1 MKTLI
6 AIPTSR
12 DIEIQCA
19 ASIIGMDRPDGARIG
34 VFCPQSYSI
43 DASRNLIV
51 EHALEIGY
59 DYILW
64 IDSDMI
70 IPKNTLVQLLSHD
83 KDIVS
88 GVYAY
93 KIIGGKNAVAK
104 RFKKGAKDTYEDIP
118 LAEIRESEQL
128 MEIDGVGFGCVLT
141 KVDIFRNIKK
151 PWFKYSPNMGEDI
164 YFCRKAQKAGY
175 KVYLDTSILCG
186 HVGAVNYNIKE
197 VNK

>member
-19 ASIIGMDRPDGARIG
+19 ASIIGMDRGRIG

-51 EHALEIGY
+51 EHAIEIGY
-59 DYILW
+59 DYIMW
-64 IDSDMI
+64 VDSDMI
-70 IPKNTLVQLLSHD
+70 LPKNTLTTLMSRD

-88 GVYAY
+88 GVYRH
-93 KIIGGKNAVAK
+93 KLLFGKNVVAK
-104 RFKKGAKDTYEDIP
+104 RFVPNKKDTYEDLTIEEVKEP
-118 LAEIRESEQL
+118 KLI
-128 MEIDGVGFGCVLT
+128 EIDGVGFGCVLT

-151 PWFKYSPNMGEDI
+151 PWFKYTPKMGEDI
-164 YFCRKAQKAGY
+164 YFCRKAQAKGY
-175 KVYLDTSILCG
+175 KVYLDTSIKADHIG
-186 HVGAVNYNIKE
+186 TVRYNI
-197 VNK
+197 

>member
-19 ASIIGMDRPDGARIG
+19 ASIIGMKRKGRIG

-43 DASRNLIV
+43 GDSRNLIV

-59 DYILW
+59 DYIMW
-64 IDSDMI
+64 VDSDMI
-70 IPKNTLVQLLSHD
+70 LPKNTLTTLMSHD
-83 KDIVS
+83 KDVVS

-93 KIIGGKNAVAK
+93 KLIGAENAVTK
-104 RFKKGAKDTYEDIP
+104 RFKDKAKDIYEDIP
-118 LAEIRESEQL
+118 LKEITESKRLIEV
-128 MEIDGVGFGCVLT
+128 DGVGFGCVLT
-141 KVDIFRNIKK
+141 KVDVFRHIKK
-151 PWFKYSPNMGEDI
+151 PWFRYTPNMGEDI

-175 KVYLDTSILCG
+175 QVYLDTSILCG
-186 HVGAVNYNIKE
+186 HVGSVNYNIKE
-197 VNK
+197 AL

>member
-19 ASIIGMDRPDGARIG
+19 ASIIGMEREGRIG

-43 DASRNLIV
+43 DESRNAIV

-59 DYILW
+59 DYIMW

-70 IPKNTLVQLLSHD
+70 LPKDTLLKLLAHD

-88 GVYAY
+88 GVYRH
-93 KIIGGKNAVAK
+93 KLLFGEHAVAK
-104 RFKKGAKDTYEDIP
+104 RYKEDAKDTYEDIP
-118 LAEIRESEQL
+118 LKEIREKEQL

-141 KVDIFRNIKK
+141 KVDMFRHIKK
-151 PWFKYSPNMGEDI
+151 PWFSFSKNMGEDI

-175 KVYLDTSILCG
+175 KIFLDTSILCDHIG
-186 HVGAVNYNIKE
+186 TVRFDIKKE
-197 VNK
+197 